1 MKFLLTI
8 FLAGFTFYSFS
19 QSTPDKSEKQEKIKE
34 VPSNQQGRMVSELAQ
49 ETPGNREKGKLIQ
62 SAARQQG
69 LQKNNGKG
77 SGTGQQNGNRP
88 EQAGKPESAGKPAF
102 SNGKANT
109 PRSVPPSRPKPPAF
123 NGRS

>member
-1 MKFLLTI
+1 MKYILTI

-19 QSTPDKSEKQEKIKE
+19 QSIPDKPKKQEKIKE
-34 VPSNQQGRMVSELAQ
+34 VPSNQQGKMVSELAQ
-49 ETPGNREKGKLIQ
+49 ENPGNREKGTLIQ

-77 SGTGQQNGNRP
+77 SGNQQQNDNRP
-88 EQAGKPESAGKPAF
+88 EQTGKPEITGKPALN
-102 SNGKANT
+102 SGKANL
-109 PRSVPPSRPKPPAF
+109 PRSVPPSRPKPSAF